1 MHPRHGSCH
10 WTIGPQGL
18 PSVGSYLSIDT
29 SACAMG
35 LMCPSHTGGRTL
47 GSPGIPHRTMSV
59 TDPAGP
65 SSQPM
70 ADIDRLLPTSMGIPS
85 VLFTPL
91 RRRRDLNPSHG
102 RDRAVCFRTTPRR
115 HRVAPAG
122 IEPATSGSKVQ
133 RPSPAETPGLVSGT
147 VFRDAL
153 WRELQLSLGEVMSTG
168 SEDAQR
174 VWSWSILCGS
184 TTSQNAASTILMI
197 VPSLG
202 SSRVR
207 G

>member
-1 MHPRHGSCH
+1 
-10 WTIGPQGL
+10 
-18 PSVGSYLSIDT
+18 
-29 SACAMG
+29 
-35 LMCPSHTGGRTL
+35 
-47 GSPGIPHRTMSV
+47 
-59 TDPAGP
+59 
-65 SSQPM
+65 
-70 ADIDRLLPTSMGIPS
+70 
-85 VLFTPL
+85 
-91 RRRRDLNPSHG
+91 
-102 RDRAVCFRTTPRR
+102 
-115 HRVAPAG
+115 
-122 IEPATSGSKVQ
+122 
-133 RPSPAETPGLVSGT
+133 VSGT